1 MAVLLEQLRKA
12 VPEPTIEAGV
22 RLQVRPLGVDVLE
35 SATVPENPLTL
46 VTVMVKLADWP
57 GSTFMLVGLALIW
70 KSTTWTNTVEV
81 V

>member
-35 SATVPENPLTL
+35 SATVPANPLT
-46 VTVMVKLADWP
+46 
-57 GSTFMLVGLALIW
+57 
-70 KSTTWTNTVEV
+70 
-81 V
+81 